1 MSNRDKILRYYHGTE
16 GEEVAVRLVDAAEQA
31 AKSGKFRRT
40 EFLDPYGQEIAEVI
54 AANYP
59 ELTVS
64 FDGGYAGAER
74 QRAMFRDRTFE
85 VDVPWEIGV
94 VKASWGGGFCHLT
107 HRDILGALMG
117 AGIDRAVLGD
127 FSIREGEVRI
137 LCDEKMVDFLLREV
151 THIGAVK
158 VDCERDTPENIPPR
172 EERVKEIKATVASL
186 RVDAIAAVGFGMSRS
201 RAASDI
207 EADKL
212 KLNWQPVK
220 SNSQTVKVGDVLS
233 MRGRG
238 RLEVAAITGTTKKG
252 RTGVCLKRYM

>member
-1 MSNRDKILRYYHGTE
+1 MSNRDKILRYYRGTE
-16 GEEVAVRLVDAAEQA
+16 GEEVAVRLIEAAEQTSQ
-31 AKSGKFRRT
+31 SGKFRRT

-54 AANYP
+54 AANYS

-64 FDGGYAGAER
+64 FEGGYPGAER
-74 QRAMFRDRTFE
+74 QRAIFRDRTFE
-85 VDVPWEIGV
+85 VEPPWEINV
-94 VKASWGGGFCHLT
+94 VKASWGGGFYHLT

-117 AGIDRAVLGD
+117 LGIDRAVLGD
-127 FSIREGEVRI
+127 FSIREGEVKI
-137 LCDEKMVDFLLREV
+137 ICDEKVSEFLLREV
-151 THIGAVK
+151 ICIGSVK
-158 VDCERDTPENIPPR
+158 VTCTTDTLDSIPPK

-186 RVDAIAAVGFGMSRS
+186 RVDSIAAVGFGMSRS

-212 KLNWQPVK
+212 KLNWQSVK

-238 RLEVAAITGTTKKG
+238 RLEVAAITGMTKKG